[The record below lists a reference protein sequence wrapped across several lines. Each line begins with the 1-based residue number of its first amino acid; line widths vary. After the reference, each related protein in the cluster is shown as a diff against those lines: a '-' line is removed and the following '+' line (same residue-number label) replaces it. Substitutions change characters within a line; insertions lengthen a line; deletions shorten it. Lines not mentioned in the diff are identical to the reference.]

1 MSAWD
6 VTPEL
11 GLSLSRWQ
19 KRALIAGGILYVASV
34 IGGLFSPN
42 QFFRSYLFAYLF
54 WIGLALGSMAIVMLQ
69 YLTGGIWGVVTRRI
83 FEAASRTLPLLAIL
97 FIPILI
103 GIPRLYNW
111 AHPQIVQADDV
122 LRHRSSYMNPTG
134 FILRAICYFAVWL
147 ILAYFLNKWSREE
160 DESNESGKRRMLLS
174 RLSPPGLI
182 LYVFTVTFSS
192 IDWAESLADHWF
204 STMWGFLFVA
214 SQGLIAM
221 SFGII
226 ILAIL
231 SRRKPLSSV
240 ITSAHFH
247 ALGKLLLMFVMLWA
261 YFQFS
266 QLLIVWSGNLTHEIP
281 WYMPRFATTWRA
293 LSIVLI
299 YGQFM
304 IPFLLLLSRPLK
316 QHALSLSI
324 VAAILLGMR
333 FVDLFWIVM
342 PEFYRGLRVHWL
354 DFTVPMAFGGLW
366 LGTFL
371 WQLKK
376 RPLLPLGDPSLEEA
390 VTQYE
395 GR

>member
-1 MSAWD
+1 MSAYD
-6 VTPEL
+6 VSPEL
-11 GLSLSRWQ
+11 EHSLNRWQ
-19 KRALIAGGILYVASV
+19 KTALIVGGILYLASI
-34 IGGLFSPN
+34 IGGIFSPN

-69 YLTGGIWGVVTRRI
+69 YLTGGAWGVVTRRI
-83 FEAASRTLPLLAIL
+83 FEAATRTLPLLAIL

-103 GIPRLYNW
+103 GIPHLYNW
-111 AHPQIVQADDV
+111 AHPKIVQADDI
-122 LRHRSSYMNPTG
+122 LRHRSFYMNPTG
-134 FILRAICYFAVWL
+134 FILRAIFYFAVWL
-147 ILAYFLNKWSREE
+147 TFAYFLNKWSREE
-160 DESNESGKRRMLLS
+160 DEGGSRQLLLQK
-174 RLSPPGLI
+174 LSAPGLI

-214 SQGLIAM
+214 NQGLIAM

-226 ILAIL
+226 VLAL
-231 SRRKPLSSV
+231 LYRRRPLSDV
-240 ITSAHFH
+240 IRSSHFH

-293 LSIVLI
+293 LSIALI
-299 YGQFM
+299 YGQFV

-316 QHALSLSI
+316 KNPWALSI
-324 VAAILLGMR
+324 VALILLTMR

-342 PEFYRGLRVHWL
+342 PEFYKGFRVHWL
-354 DFTVPMAFGGLW
+354 NFSLPIGLGGVW

-376 RPLLPLGDPSLEEA
+376 RPLLPLGDPTLEEA
-390 VTQYE
+390 LEYE
-395 GR
+395 GA

>member
-1 MSAWD
+1 MSAYD
-6 VTPEL
+6 VSPEL
-11 GLSLSRWQ
+11 EHSLNRWQ
-19 KRALIAGGILYVASV
+19 KTALIVGGILYLASI
-34 IGGLFSPN
+34 IGGIFSPN

-69 YLTGGIWGVVTRRI
+69 YLTGGAWGVVTRRI
-83 FEAASRTLPLLAIL
+83 FEAATRTLPLLAIL

-103 GIPRLYNW
+103 GIPHLYNW
-111 AHPQIVQADDV
+111 AHPKIVQADDI
-122 LRHRSSYMNPTG
+122 LRHRSFYMNPTG
-134 FILRAICYFAVWL
+134 FILRAIFYFAVWL
-147 ILAYFLNKWSREE
+147 TFAYFLNKWSREE
-160 DESNESGKRRMLLS
+160 DEGGSRQLLLQK
-174 RLSPPGLI
+174 LSAPGLI

-214 SQGLIAM
+214 NQGLIAM

-226 ILAIL
+226 VLAL
-231 SRRKPLSSV
+231 LYRRRPLSDV
-240 ITSAHFH
+240 IRSSHFH

-293 LSIVLI
+293 LSIALI
-299 YGQFM
+299 YGQFV

-316 QHALSLSI
+316 KNPWALSI
-324 VAAILLGMR
+324 VALILLTMR

-342 PEFYRGLRVHWL
+342 PEFYKGFRVHWL
-354 DFTVPMAFGGLW
+354 NFSLPIALGGIW

-376 RPLLPLGDPSLEEA
+376 RPLLPLGDPTLEEA
-390 VTQYE
+390 LEYE
-395 GR
+395 GA

>member
-11 GLSLSRWQ
+11 ELSLNRWQ
-19 KRALIAGGILYVASV
+19 KRALVAGGVLLIASIV
-34 IGGLFSPN
+34 GGIFSPN

-54 WIGLALGSMAIVMLQ
+54 WISLVLGSMALVMLQ
-69 YLTGGIWGVVTRRI
+69 YLTGGAWGIVTRRI
-83 FEAASRTLPLLAIL
+83 FEAASRGLPLFAIL

-103 GIPRLYNW
+103 GIPRLYHW
-111 AHPQIVQADDV
+111 AHPEIVQADDI
-122 LRHRSSYMNPTG
+122 LRHRSFYMNPTG
-134 FILRAICYFAVWL
+134 FILRAIFYFAVWL
-147 ILAYFLNKWSREE
+147 TFAYFLNKWSREE
-160 DESNESGKRRMLLS
+160 DDHGGRQLLLQ
-174 RLSPPGLI
+174 RLSAPGLI
-182 LYVFTVTFSS
+182 LYVFTVTFASV
-192 IDWAESLADHWF
+192 DWAESLADHWF

-226 ILAIL
+226 VLAVL
-231 SRRKPLSSV
+231 YRRRPLLDV
-240 ITSAHFH
+240 IRSTHFH

-299 YGQFM
+299 YGQFV

-324 VAAILLGMR
+324 VAAILLVMR

-342 PEFYRGLRVHWL
+342 PEFYPGFHVHWL
-354 DFTVPMAFGGLW
+354 NFTIPAALGGIW

-376 RPLLPLGDPSLEEA
+376 RPLLPLGDPALEEA
-390 VTQYE
+390 LHYE